1 MSFFIFYFFSTLDA
15 ENESSYP
22 SVNCFALS
30 PSMVVVGDK

>member
-1 MSFFIFYFFSTLDA
+1 MSFFFFALDG